1 MNKSNP
7 LSQSSAIEPE
17 TRSSVSEQTGYSQ
30 APSTRQPASHQ
41 PEIYYVPSESNW
53 PIVGAFALFLIAVG
67 AGLYMQ
73 PKGMLSHFGGFV
85 LLAGIIVLLIM
96 LVGWFRNVIQESMSG
111 LYSHQIERSFRQGM
125 SWFIF
130 SEVMFFAA
138 FFGALFYARMI
149 AVPWL
154 GGASNNLMTNEVL
167 WPTFEAI
174 WPLVKTPSGVETQ
187 AMPWQG
193 LPLMNTIILLTSS
206 ITLHF
211 SQLSLEKNQRTA
223 LIIWLEITIVLAVA
237 FLFYQA
243 EEYIHAYQEM
253 NLTLQSGIY
262 GNTFFLLTGFHGLHV
277 TLGTIFLIVLLARI
291 AFSHFTPRDHFAFQ
305 AGSWYWHFVDV
316 VWLCLFIFVYVL

>member
-1 MNKSNP
+1 MDKVSH
-7 LSQSSAIEPE
+7 SASSHHED
-17 TRSSVSEQTGYSQ
+17 YK
-30 APSTRQPASHQ
+30 RQP
-41 PEIYYVPSESNW
+41 EVYYVPSESNW
-53 PIVGAFALFLIAVG
+53 PIVGALGLFLIAVG
-67 AGLYMQ
+67 AGLFLQ
-73 PKGMLSHFGGFV
+73 PKGMLSHFGGLV
-85 LLAGIIVLLIM
+85 LLGGVVTVVVMMI
-96 LVGWFRNVIQESMSG
+96 GWFRNVIQESLSG
-111 LYSHQIERSFRQGM
+111 LYSHQMARSFRQGM

-130 SEVMFFAA
+130 SEVMFFGA

-154 GGASNNLMTNEVL
+154 GGASNNAMTNEVL

-174 WPLVKTPSGVETQ
+174 WPLIKTPSGTETQ

-223 LIIWLEITIVLAVA
+223 LIVWLEITIVLAIV
-237 FLFYQA
+237 FLFYQGQ
-243 EEYIHAYQEM
+243 EYMHAYQEM
-253 NLTLQSGIY
+253 NLTLQSGVY

-277 TLGTIFLIVLLARI
+277 TVGTIFLSVLLARI
-291 AFSHFTPRDHFAFQ
+291 AFDHFTPRDHFAFQ